1 MFNKDIFSLVVI
13 VISSII
19 LVEIFN
25 TSKPKH
31 PDAGLNILQLVEKYG
46 YLIETHEVVTE
57 DGYILTLH
65 RIGQK
70 NNVEKRDPVLFM
82 HGFMQSATDFINLG
96 PGKALSLLLSDR
108 GYDIWLGNTRG
119 TTWSRKHKVFNPDKD
134 GEFWDFSLHEI
145 GIYDNPAFIDYVL
158 NVTGKKSLHYIGY
171 SQGTTTFFILGSEKP
186 KYVKKVKLMTALAP
200 AIYIKNPKG
209 PLLTFLVYFRRLWEI
224 LLKFFNFQ
232 EFFPRNGL
240 VAHYLKHI
248 CNENSMFV
256 DLCLLKIFLLNGY
269 SHEQT
274 NRTLLSLIFSN
285 TPAGVSPKQMMH
297 IVQLMESGN
306 LHQYDLG
313 VAKNCKKYGQKEPP
327 QYNLSKI
334 TNPVA
339 LYYSSNDWTVN
350 IENIERVVKALPNVV
365 KSYHVPMES
374 FNHNDFIYGQDAPEL
389 LYKAVIEEILK
400 Y

>member
-1 MFNKDIFSLVVI
+1 MFNKDIFGLVVV

-25 TSKPKH
+25 TTKPKH

-70 NNVEKRDPVLFM
+70 NNVAKRDPVLFM
-82 HGFMQSATDFINLG
+82 HGFMQSATDFVNLG

-108 GYDIWLGNTRG
+108 GYDIWLGNARG
-119 TTWSRKHKVFNPDKD
+119 STWSRKHKRFNPDKD
-134 GEFWDFSLHEI
+134 AEFWDFSLHEI
-145 GIYDNPAFIDYVL
+145 GVYDIPAFIDHIL
-158 NVTGKKSLHYIGY
+158 EVTGRESIQYVGY
-171 SQGTTTFFILGSEKP
+171 SQGTTTFFMLGSEKP
-186 KYVKKVKLMTALAP
+186 EYVQKVKLMTALAP
-200 AIYIKNPKG
+200 AIYLKNPKG
-209 PLLTFLVYFRRLWEI
+209 PLLKFLVYFRRLWEF

-232 EFFPRNGL
+232 EFFPRDGL
-240 VAHYLKHI
+240 VAYYLNHI
-248 CNENSMFV
+248 CNENSVFV
-256 DLCLLKIFLLNGY
+256 DLCLHHIFLLHGY

-274 NRTLLSLIFSN
+274 NKTLLSLIFSN

-306 LHQYDLG
+306 FHQYDLG
-313 VAKNCKKYGQKEPP
+313 VTENLKKYGRKEPP
-327 QYNLSKI
+327 HYDLSKT

-350 IENIERVVKALPNVV
+350 TENIERVVKTLPNVV
-365 KSYHVPMES
+365 KSYHVPLES
-374 FNHNDFIYGQDAPEL
+374 FNHNDFMHGRNAPEL
-389 LYKAVIEEILK
+389 LYRAIIEEISK